1 MPKISELDDSAALTG
16 DELIDVVQNGVN
28 VKVALKALMNAPR
41 EVSVSDAR
49 WKHIWEDD
57 GFYGMERAIDDADIE
72 VFTNNGGG
80 GC

>member
-41 EVSVSDAR
+41 EVSLSNTR
-49 WKHIWEDD
+49 WMLAKEDD
-57 GFYGMERAIDDADIE
+57 GFYGVETPINETEIE
-72 VFTNNGGG
+72 VSSASGGG